1 MRAIRSGFGFGCRRG
16 GGRIGQVILVGKHGC
31 WPPEITSLTVAVTR
45 PRVPSNRFL
54 ADSLS
59 GFSARRLTAKRLLGT
74 QMLRASKTLQPQ
86 KDTRRL
92 NPLSMNPQSGG
103 ARQQGGAFEKR
114 RDFLLFLQYYI
125 LQEDQAWTISHLQ
138 SLRALH
144 I

>member
-1 MRAIRSGFGFGCRRG
+1 MRAVRSGFGFGCRRG

-92 NPLSMNPQSGG
+92 NPLSIRRVG
-103 ARQQGGAFEKR
+103 AHVSRV
-114 RDFLLFLQYYI
+114 
-125 LQEDQAWTISHLQ
+125 
-138 SLRALH
+138 ALSRKGV
-144 I
+144 IFSCSCSI

>member
-1 MRAIRSGFGFGCRRG
+1 MPW
-16 GGRIGQVILVGKHGC
+16 VKC
-31 WPPEITSLTVAVTR
+31 W
-45 PRVPSNRFL
+45 F
-54 ADSLS
+54 
-59 GFSARRLTAKRLLGT
+59 RRLAEFEQTDR
-74 QMLRASKTLQPQ
+74 
-86 KDTRRL
+86 
-92 NPLSMNPQSGG
+92 GG

>member
-86 KDTRRL
+86 KDTRRANL
-92 NPLSMNPQSGG
+92 VSINLRFSAVLERAFNFASLSAISVCAPSWLPCPFANPVRG
-103 ARQQGGAFEKR
+103 F
-114 RDFLLFLQYYI
+114 
-125 LQEDQAWTISHLQ
+125 
-138 SLRALH
+138 
-144 I
+144 